1 MTGKYTCQDYRAEM
15 TLLGL
20 KRRLIDKTLAKEEKE
35 ALVAEIKKI
44 EKDMGLD

>member
-1 MTGKYTCQDYRAEM
+1 MTGNYTCQDYRAEM

-20 KRRLIDKTLAKEEKE
+20 KRRLTDKTLAKEEKA
-35 ALVAEIKKI
+35 ALIAEIKKM